1 MNRLSGNPGTTL
13 LFALVF
19 FIASLVTPVL
29 IANPTFS
36 SVAFAQKKLKG
47 KKGLAQQVDQLE
59 QQLVD
64 EVTNLQQQI
73 TTIELIPGAD
83 GATGPQGPQ
92 GNTGAAGTDGQD
104 GATGAT
110 GPQGPQGTTGSAGA
124 DGQDGATGATG
135 PQGPQGTTGS
145 AGADGQDGAT
155 GTTGPQGPQ
164 GTTGSAGADG
174 QDGATGTTGPQ
185 GPQGTTGSAGADGQD
200 GATGAT
206 GPQGATG
213 PEGQVGFQ
221 GPQGDTGPE
230 GPQGPAGVIGFAFL
244 QHILPHATGGGS
256 CTSQVWEPRGL
267 NDLSGDTSFIS
278 LAASN
283 DGFTLLPGTYIIE
296 AQTPAY
302 NAHHHKARLKNIT
315 SGQTVLVGSA
325 AYVHPSGPNTTP
337 SFIRGVFTINTTTDF
352 EVQHHIWICDG
363 SPYNLG
369 LPASGGEPEVYTQVK
384 ITKLN

>member
-124 DGQDGATGATG
+124 DGQDGTTGA
-135 PQGPQGTTGS
+135 
-145 AGADGQDGAT
+145 
-155 GTTGPQGPQ
+155 TGPQGPQ

>member
-104 GATGAT
+104 GATGA
-110 GPQGPQGTTGSAGA
+110 
-124 DGQDGATGATG
+124 
-135 PQGPQGTTGS
+135 
-145 AGADGQDGAT
+145 
-155 GTTGPQGPQ
+155 
-164 GTTGSAGADG
+164 
-174 QDGATGTTGPQ
+174 TGPQ